1 MEIRITKSARACA
14 ECERP
19 FEHGEEI
26 FSRIRIEEQSFVRE
40 DFDKE
45 HWQPDKTGKAIAAW
59 STTYIDPKIEAEQPP
74 EVFSPLRQVFYESA
88 EKEERDHIAT
98 AYLAAQLLRRQK
110 VFRLIKE
117 FDREDSDVR
126 IALFADRIGNRFI
139 EVSDPSLSY
148 QELENGRQAL
158 LERLRELEASIGEAP
173 GAESEADSSPGV
185 QQTGHMETADEIA
198 G

>member
-1 MEIRITKSARACA
+1 MEIKITKSARACS

-26 FSRIRIEEQSFVRE
+26 FSLIRLQDQAFVRN
-40 DFDKE
+40 DY
-45 HWQPDKTGKAIAAW
+45 DKTHWDSEKTQHAVAAW
-59 STTYIDPKIEAEQPP
+59 STTYIDPKVEEQQPP
-74 EVFSPLRQVFYESA
+74 EVFSPLRQAFYESA
-88 EKEERDHIAT
+88 ESKDRAEIAK

-117 FDREDSDVR
+117 FDTDEGESR

-139 EVSDPSLSY
+139 EVGDPGLSY
-148 QELENGRQAL
+148 QELEAGRQAL
-158 LERLRELEASIGEAP
+158 LQRLRELETVQTEGNPPSETRTDEAKT
-173 GAESEADSSPGV
+173 DS
-185 QQTGHMETADEIA
+185 METAHEAA

>member
-1 MEIRITKSARACA
+1 MEIRISKCARVCS

-26 FSRIRIEEQSFVRE
+26 YSLIRIEDQAFARRDYDKAHWDPEQHPNTV
-40 DFDKE
+40 
-45 HWQPDKTGKAIAAW
+45 AVW
-59 STTYIDPKIEAEQPP
+59 STTYVDPKIEEQQPP
-74 EVFSPLRQVFYESA
+74 EVFSPLRQAFYESA
-88 EKEERDHIAT
+88 ESKDRSEIAK

-117 FDREDSDVR
+117 FDDEDGGTR

-139 EVSDPSLSY
+139 EVGDPNLSY
-148 QELENGRQAL
+148 QELEDGRQAL
-158 LERLRELEASIGEAP
+158 LKRLHELEVGEEAGDGSTGP
-173 GAESEADSSPGV
+173 DSGPSAES
-185 QQTGHMETADEIA
+185 METAHEAA